1 MKINENMKA
10 SDSCKIQEK
19 HRLMIAINELTFAY
33 SGQPPLFQEFG
44 LHVGRGDA
52 LSIIGPS
59 GCGKTTLLY
68 LLAGLRPPQSGSIII
83 DHKPISRPRPR
94 SGLVLQDHG
103 LLPWQTVRE
112 NARLGLTIWGF
123 YGSDGR
129 HAPADEPLVTDEAD
143 QRVDAWLKKLGI
155 EGLRDQYPL
164 QLSRGQR
171 QRTAIARTLAMKP
184 DLLLMDEPFSALDAP
199 TREDLQNFI
208 INLHHESDL
217 TYVIVTHDIEVAV
230 LMGKKILVLQK
241 GCNQETQIIDN
252 ALLGLKD
259 CRRQDEFQQ
268 KCEDLRKLLGSPA

>member
-1 MKINENMKA
+1 MKA
-10 SDSCKIQEK
+10 SNSRKIQGK
-19 HRLMIAINELTFAY
+19 YGPMIAINDLTFAY
-33 SGQPPLFQEFG
+33 SGQAPIFQDYS
-44 LHVGRGDA
+44 LQVGRGEA

-68 LLAGLRPPQSGSIII
+68 LLAGVRHPQSGSIII
-83 DHKPISRPRPR
+83 DQKPISRPRPR

-129 HAPADEPLVTDEAD
+129 HAPADEQLAPNQAD
-143 QRVDAWLKKLGI
+143 QWVDDWLEKLGI

-208 INLHHESDL
+208 ITLHNESDL

-230 LMGKKILVLQK
+230 VMGKKILVLQK
-241 GCNQETQIIDN
+241 GCNQEAQMMDN
-252 ALLGLKD
+252 ACAGLTDGRMHK
-259 CRRQDEFQQ
+259 EFQQ
-268 KCEDLRKLLGSPA
+268 KCEDLRKLLGSMT

>member
-1 MKINENMKA
+1 
-10 SDSCKIQEK
+10 
-19 HRLMIAINELTFAY
+19 MIAINDITFAY
-33 SGQPPLFQEFG
+33 SGQPPIFQNYN
-44 LHVGRGDA
+44 LHVSRGEA

-68 LLAGLRPPQSGSIII
+68 ILAGLRRPQSGSIII

-112 NARLGLTIWGF
+112 NARLGLTIRGF

-129 HAPADEPLVTDEAD
+129 HAPADEQLVPNQAD
-143 QRVDAWLKKLGI
+143 QRVDDWLKKLAI
-155 EGLRDQYPL
+155 ESLQNQYPL

-199 TREDLQNFI
+199 TREDLQNVI
-208 INLHHESDL
+208 ITLHNESDL

-230 LMGKKILVLQK
+230 VMGKKILVLQK
-241 GCNQETQIIDN
+241 GSNQEAQMMDN
-252 ALLGLKD
+252 ACAGFID
-259 CRRQDEFQQ
+259 GRMQDGFQQ
-268 KCEDLRKLLGSPA
+268 KCEDLRKLLGAMT

>member
-1 MKINENMKA
+1 
-10 SDSCKIQEK
+10 
-19 HRLMIAINELTFAY
+19 MIAIKDLTFAY
-33 SGQPPLFQEFG
+33 SGQQPIFQDYN
-44 LHVGRGDA
+44 LHVGRGEA

-68 LLAGLRPPQSGSIII
+68 LLAGLRQPQSGGISI
-83 DHKPISRPRPR
+83 DGKPIYRPRPR

-129 HAPADEPLVTDEAD
+129 HAPADEQLISVEAD
-143 QRVDAWLKKLGI
+143 QRVDGWLKKLGI
-155 EGLRDQYPL
+155 EELRDQYPL

-208 INLHHESDL
+208 IALHHESNL

-241 GCNQETQIIDN
+241 GSNRQAQMMEN
-252 ALLGLKD
+252 ASAGFTDGRIK
-259 CRRQDEFQQ
+259 EKFQN
-268 KCEDLRKLLGSPA
+268 KCESLRKLLGSMT

>member
-1 MKINENMKA
+1 MISIN
-10 SDSCKIQEK
+10 D
-19 HRLMIAINELTFAY
+19 LTFAY
-33 SGQPPLFQEFG
+33 SGQPPLFKDYG
-44 LHVGRGDA
+44 LHVGRGEA

-68 LLAGLRPPQSGSIII
+68 LLAGLRHPQSGRIII
-83 DHKPISRPRPR
+83 DDKPISRPRPR

-129 HAPADEPLVTDEAD
+129 HAPADEKLAPDQAD
-143 QRVDAWLKKLGI
+143 QRVDDWLKKLGI
-155 EGLRDQYPL
+155 ESLKNQYPL

-208 INLHHESDL
+208 VRLHAESDL
-217 TYVIVTHDIEVAV
+217 TYIIVTHDIEVAV
-230 LMGKKILVLQK
+230 VMGRKILVLEK
-241 GCNQETQIIDN
+241 GCNRKAQIMDN
-252 ALLGLKD
+252 ACAGFTD
-259 CRRQDEFQQ
+259 GRIQAEFRQ
-268 KCEDLRKLLGSPA
+268 KCEDLRKLLGSMT

>member
-1 MKINENMKA
+1 
-10 SDSCKIQEK
+10 
-19 HRLMIAINELTFAY
+19 MIAINDLTFAY
-33 SGQPPLFQEFG
+33 SGQPPIFQAYS
-44 LHVGRGDA
+44 LHVGRGEA

-68 LLAGLRPPQSGSIII
+68 LLAGLRRPQSGSIMIER
-83 DHKPISRPRPR
+83 KPIFRPRPR

-103 LLPWQTVRE
+103 LLPWQTVQE

-129 HAPADEPLVTDEAD
+129 HAPADEQLDPKQAD
-143 QRVDAWLKKLGI
+143 QRVDDWLKKLKI
-155 EGLRDQYPL
+155 MSLRDHYPL

-208 INLHHESDL
+208 ITLHNESDL

-230 LMGKKILVLQK
+230 AMGRKILVLQK
-241 GCNQETQIIDN
+241 GCNRKAQMMDN
-252 ALLGLKD
+252 ACAGFPKG
-259 CRRQDEFQQ
+259 RIQGEFQQ
-268 KCEDLRKLLGSPA
+268 KCDDLHKLLGTMT

>member
-1 MKINENMKA
+1 
-10 SDSCKIQEK
+10 
-19 HRLMIAINELTFAY
+19 MITIDDLTFAY
-33 SGQPPLFQEFG
+33 SGQPPIFQDFS
-44 LHVGRGDA
+44 LHVDRGAA

-68 LLAGLRPPQSGSIII
+68 LLAGLRQPQSGNIII

-112 NARLGLTIWGF
+112 NARLGLTIWEF

-129 HAPADEPLVTDEAD
+129 HAPADEQLVPNQAD
-143 QRVDAWLKKLGI
+143 QRVDDWLKKLGI
-155 EGLRDQYPL
+155 GGLRDQYPL

-199 TREDLQNFI
+199 TREELE
-208 INLHHESDL
+208 NLIANLNRESNI
-217 TYVIVTHDIEVAV
+217 TCIIVTHDIEAAV
-230 LMGKKILVLQK
+230 VMGKKILALREGFNHK
-241 GCNQETQIIDN
+241 PLILENSCAGTIDEGNHTAFHNQCAE
-252 ALLGLKD
+252 
-259 CRRQDEFQQ
+259 
-268 KCEDLRKLLGSPA
+268 LRKILGELA

>member
-1 MKINENMKA
+1 
-10 SDSCKIQEK
+10 
-19 HRLMIAINELTFAY
+19 MIAINDLTFAY
-33 SGQPPLFQEFG
+33 NGQSPIFRDYS
-44 LHVGRGDA
+44 LHVGRGEA

-68 LLAGLRPPQSGSIII
+68 LLAGLRQPQSGNIII

-129 HAPADEPLVTDEAD
+129 HAPADEQLVPNQAD
-143 QRVDAWLKKLGI
+143 QRVDDWLKKLGI
-155 EGLRDQYPL
+155 GGLRDQYPL

-199 TREDLQNFI
+199 AREDLHNFI
-208 INLHHESDL
+208 ITLHHESDL

-230 LMGKKILVLQK
+230 VMGQKILILQK
-241 GCNQETQIIDN
+241 SCSQEAQIMDN
-252 ALLGLKD
+252 ACAGFTD
-259 CRRQDEFQQ
+259 GRMQGEFQQ
-268 KCEDLRKLLGSPA
+268 KCEDLRNLLGSMT

>member
-1 MKINENMKA
+1 
-10 SDSCKIQEK
+10 
-19 HRLMIAINELTFAY
+19 MIAINELTFAY

-68 LLAGLRPPQSGSIII
+68 LLAGLRHPQSGSIII

-94 SGLVLQDHG
+94 NGLVLQDHG

-129 HAPADEPLVTDEAD
+129 HAPANEPLVTDEAD

-155 EGLRDQYPL
+155 ESLRDQYPL

-241 GCNQETQIIDN
+241 GSNQETQIIDN
-252 ALLGLKD
+252 AILGLKD
-259 CRRQDEFQQ
+259 CRRQNEFQQ
-268 KCEDLRKLLGSPA
+268 KCEDLRKLLGSLA

>member
-1 MKINENMKA
+1 
-10 SDSCKIQEK
+10 
-19 HRLMIAINELTFAY
+19 MIAIKELTFAY
-33 SGQPPLFQEFG
+33 SGRPPLFQG
-44 LHVGRGDA
+44 YSLQVGRGEA

-68 LLAGLRPPQSGSIII
+68 LLAGLRRPRSGSIFI
-83 DHKPISRPRPR
+83 DNRSLSRPRPR

-112 NARLGLTIWGF
+112 NARLGFTIWEF

-129 HAPADEPLVTDEAD
+129 HAPADEQLNSAEAD
-143 QRVDAWLKKLGI
+143 QRVDAWLNKLAI
-155 EGLRDQYPL
+155 EGLQDQYPL

-199 TREDLQNFI
+199 TSEDLQRFI
-208 INLHHESDL
+208 INLYHESNL

-241 GCNQETQIIDN
+241 GCNQAPRIIEN
-252 ALLGLKD
+252 TSFGLKD
-259 CRRQDEFQQ
+259 YRRQEEFQQ
-268 KCEDLRKLLGSPA
+268 KCEDLRQLLGSLT

>member
-1 MKINENMKA
+1 
-10 SDSCKIQEK
+10 
-19 HRLMIAINELTFAY
+19 MIAIKDLTFAY
-33 SGQPPLFQEFG
+33 NGQTPLFQEYS
-44 LHVGRGDA
+44 LHVGRGEA

-68 LLAGLRPPQSGSIII
+68 LLAGLRHPQTGSIII

-129 HAPADEPLVTDEAD
+129 HAPADEQLVPEEAD
-143 QRVDAWLKKLGI
+143 QRVDDWLRKLGI
-155 EGLRDQYPL
+155 ADLQDQYPL

-171 QRTAIARTLAMKP
+171 QRTAIARTLAMQP

-199 TREDLQNFI
+199 TREDLQDFI
-208 INLHHESDL
+208 FTLHNESDL

-230 LMGKKILVLQK
+230 AMGKKILVLQK
-241 GCNQETQIIDN
+241 SCNQEAQILDN
-252 ALLGLKD
+252 ACAGFFD
-259 CRRQDEFQQ
+259 GRRQGEFQHQ
-268 KCEDLRKLLGSPA
+268 CEDLRNLLGSLT

>member
-1 MKINENMKA
+1 
-10 SDSCKIQEK
+10 
-19 HRLMIAINELTFAY
+19 MIAINDLTFAY
-33 SGQPPLFQEFG
+33 SGQTPLFQDYS
-44 LHVGRGDA
+44 LHVGRGEA
-52 LSIIGPS
+52 LAIIGPS

-68 LLAGLRPPQSGSIII
+68 LLAGLRRPQSGSIMI
-83 DHKPISRPRPR
+83 DRKPISRPRPR

-129 HAPADEPLVTDEAD
+129 HALADEQLLSDQAD
-143 QRVDAWLKKLGI
+143 QRVDDWLKKLGI
-155 EGLRDQYPL
+155 ESLKDQYPL

-184 DLLLMDEPFSALDAP
+184 DLLLLDEPFSALDAP

-208 INLHHESDL
+208 ITLHKESNL

-230 LMGKKILVLQK
+230 VMGQKILILQK
-241 GCNQETQIIDN
+241 GCNQEAQVMDN
-252 ALLGLKD
+252 ACAGFTD
-259 CRRQDEFQQ
+259 GRTQDQFQHT
-268 KCEDLRKLLGSPA
+268 CEDLRTLLGAMT